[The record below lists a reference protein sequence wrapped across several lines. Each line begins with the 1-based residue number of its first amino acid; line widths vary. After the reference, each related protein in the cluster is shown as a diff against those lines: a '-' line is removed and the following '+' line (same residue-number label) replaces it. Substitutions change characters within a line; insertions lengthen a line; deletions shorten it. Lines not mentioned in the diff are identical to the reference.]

1 VKAALTV
8 LWGGLCILYFQVYD
22 FAALTYDDP
31 KYLSQHAVADMPVMG
46 ISFWWTL
53 FSSSS
58 VNLWTPF
65 TDLSHQLLF
74 RVSKEPQLHLA
85 FNVLL
90 HGLNASLLLC
100 ILRHITSCRVVAL
113 GFSLLYAWHPVT
125 VESVA
130 WISGRKDLLCTFFV
144 MLVVLD
150 YLRRGKGKEKLSKGR
165 ILFFTIAACLSK
177 PIGFTLPFLLLLLDY
192 WPLRRDLMVQSGGT
206 QSIDDN
212 RTVVTRCFEALWALL
227 RSVRSVIFPKD
238 LHFVYSNPEYLSLG
252 WIIAVTV
259 IVGLIAGVLFWK
271 KDQLRFVIVGAL
283 WYLLTLGPTLGLL
296 RAGNNLAADRYT
308 YLPLLG
314 VVIGMAG
321 LFSFLVTKKS
331 KPVALGI
338 LFAIAVVIS
347 IVSFQQIGHW
357 RSQEA
362 LFSNVIKNEP
372 ENVIARVELATLAHR
387 MGEDDRAL

>member
-1 VKAALTV
+1 VCV
-8 LWGGLCILYFQVYD
+8 L
-22 FAALTYDDP
+22 
-31 KYLSQHAVADMPVMG
+31 
-46 ISFWWTL
+46 L
-53 FSSSS
+53 FS
-58 VNLWTPF
+58 
-65 TDLSHQLLF
+65 
-74 RVSKEPQLHLA
+74 
-85 FNVLL
+85 
-90 HGLNASLLLC
+90 
-100 ILRHITSCRVVAL
+100 
-113 GFSLLYAWHPVT
+113 
-125 VESVA
+125 
-130 WISGRKDLLCTFFV
+130 
-144 MLVVLD
+144 
-150 YLRRGKGKEKLSKGR
+150 
-165 ILFFTIAACLSK
+165 
-177 PIGFTLPFLLLLLDY
+177 
-192 WPLRRDLMVQSGGT
+192 
-206 QSIDDN
+206 
-212 RTVVTRCFEALWALL
+212 
-227 RSVRSVIFPKD
+227 
-238 LHFVYSNPEYLSLG
+238 EYLSLG

-387 MGEDDRAL
+387 MGEDDRAAGFLYPVLEKIPNDPGAHLVLGHIDYKVQKYSEAYEHYEIAARIRSREAFIEERLAASAHGTGDMSKTKQHMIRAFKLRKADDKQLDLVRKWNLLFPNEPEP